1 MDGFGFKYLSVIK
14 ECMDQVYRE
23 IPNLVAPK
31 DRRIAHEQ
39 SISFRLGYY
48 LSNALK
54 DKMGY
59 YIDLEYNNDY
69 GKKGDEKYN
78 SEGKKVR
85 PDIIFHDRKKNNLF
99 VIEMK
104 KGDVSDAREK
114 VWNYMQKNT
123 QHYKEEYCIYHL
135 KEYPYIIEAFKR
147 NEENDDDIEK
157 KYLNVIKTVV
167 SKNRHR

>member
-23 IPNLVAPK
+23 IPNLINQR
-31 DRRIAHEQ
+31 DRKIGHEQ
-39 SISFRLGYY
+39 SISSRLGYY

-54 DKMGY
+54 DKTGY

-69 GKKGDEKYN
+69 GKKGDMKRN
-78 SEGKKVR
+78 SKGKEVR

-104 KGDVSDAREK
+104 KDNVSDDREK
-114 VWNYMQKNT
+114 VPDYMQKDT
-123 QHYKEEYCIYHL
+123 QHYKEGYCIYDLEEHS
-135 KEYPYIIEAFKR
+135 YIIEAFKR
-147 NEENDDDIEK
+147 NEEDDIEK
-157 KYLNVIKTVV
+157 KIFECNKDGCIK
-167 SKNRHR
+167 N

>member
-23 IPNLVAPK
+23 IPNLINQ
-31 DRRIAHEQ
+31 RGREIGHEQ

-104 KGDVSDAREK
+104 KGDVSDDREK

-123 QHYKEEYCIYHL
+123 QHYKEGYCIYHL

-147 NEENDDDIEK
+147 NEEDDDIEK
-157 KYLNVIKTVV
+157 KIFECNKDGCI
-167 SKNRHR
+167 KNRHR